1 MELSHIVLANEL
13 CLLVMHFLLV
23 LVLCCSRKIE
33 GNNLFFSRKLS
44 PKVVRGSTF
53 GRELLATYTAVRYFR
68 HLSQGQTF
76 HIFTEHKPLLEAF
89 QSIYAPRETRHLHY
103 LMEFTSDKRF
113 IKGTENM
120 PAYAMFRGIKSFLLD
135 SYMECK
141 SMVEKQSNNQ
151 EY

>member
-1 MELSHIVLANEL
+1 
-13 CLLVMHFLLV
+13 
-23 LVLCCSRKIE
+23 
-33 GNNLFFSRKLS
+33 
-44 PKVVRGSTF
+44 
-53 GRELLATYTAVRYFR
+53 
-68 HLSQGQTF
+68 
-76 HIFTEHKPLLEAF
+76 
-89 QSIYAPRETRHLHY
+89 
-103 LMEFTSDKRF
+103 MEFTSDKRF